1 MKHKSSLC
9 STGHGTGLAMPVP
22 AGVILMRDRYR
33 LRRKQVLRRE
43 KAQARAEFHKGAG
56 SNAPSCDMVGFWQ
69 VALKRQFG
77 APLGKKGEAAAARA
91 ARSKKPGLLR
101 RAAKAL
107 GLAR

>member
-1 MKHKSSLC
+1 MKLKRQSC

-56 SNAPSCDMVGFWQ
+56 SNGPSGDIVGFWQ
-69 VALKRQFG
+69 TALARQFG
-77 APLGKKGEAAAARA
+77 APLGKKGEAQAARA
-91 ARSKKPGLLR
+91 ARSKKPGILR

-107 GLAR
+107 GLA